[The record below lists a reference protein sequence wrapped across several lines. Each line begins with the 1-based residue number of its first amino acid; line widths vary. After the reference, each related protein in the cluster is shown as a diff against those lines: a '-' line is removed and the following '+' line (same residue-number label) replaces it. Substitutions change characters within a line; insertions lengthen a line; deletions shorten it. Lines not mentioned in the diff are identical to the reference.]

1 MNPEPADLRGHRQY
15 PALAGAVERH
25 LAWAREYATAGD
37 LESAIDA
44 LRDAHAASGELH
56 VSRSSRGD

>member
-1 MNPEPADLRGHRQY
+1 MNPEPADLRGHERY
-15 PALAGAVERH
+15 PVLAGAVDRH
-25 LAWAREYATAGD
+25 LAWACEFATAGD

-56 VSRSSRGD
+56 ASRSSSSG